1 LKESDLLHHE
11 ITRLIIQA
19 FYQVHRELGFGF
31 LETVHI
37 NALCVLLRELGLRV
51 EREVPYEMI
60 FRGVP
65 IGVYR
70 ADVIVEGKVLVEG
83 KTGRLIDPVYLA
95 RARNYLRVSKLEI
108 GLVLNFGPSAEVKRL
123 IATEM
128 SGR

>member
-1 LKESDLLHHE
+1 MKESDLLHHD

-31 LETVHI
+31 LETVYV

-60 FRGVP
+60 FHGAP
-65 IGVYR
+65 IGRYR

-108 GLVLNFGPSAEVKRL
+108 GLVLNFGPSAELKRL
-123 IATEM
+123 IATEI
-128 SGR
+128 GAR